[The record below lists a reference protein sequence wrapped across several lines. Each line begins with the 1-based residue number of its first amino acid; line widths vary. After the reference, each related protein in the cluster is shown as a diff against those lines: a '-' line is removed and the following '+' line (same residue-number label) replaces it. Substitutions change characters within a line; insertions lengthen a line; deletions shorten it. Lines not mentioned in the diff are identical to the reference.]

1 MLKAFHMIFR
11 LIAKKKGMSTPES
24 GSEVGVQ
31 HKRVWLFKLKVQA
44 VMKQDNN
51 DKLKDNVE
59 TDETI
64 AGGYTNKDKGRSW

>member
-1 MLKAFHMIFR
+1 MLKAFHIIFR
-11 LIAKKKGMSTPES
+11 LIARKKGMSKPES
-24 GSEVGVQ
+24 GSEVCVQ

-51 DKLKDNVE
+51 DKRKGNVE
-59 TDETI
+59 TNETI